1 MSGMNRIVTYVMS
14 VLFILAFSAIIG
26 WFIIYEPYNKKDQ
39 ELEEQINQART
50 LVKRYKAA
58 KAEIE
63 NLEGQI
69 NEVKQKVFRKLCSA
83 QGRTIQQFL
92 RELEIDS
99 TEAGIQLDSVRID
112 SISSLD
118 LWSKIPLDLNIGGPY
133 FQIFDF
139 LKRVQ
144 KRGKM
149 DFGNGVLS
157 ITSETKTVRVKE
169 LTKLVDQNKTKY
181 SPDKTFPNLRVNL
194 NGEIIIIDKNHLLK
208 YRTDALSSCDGVVGG

>member
-1 MSGMNRIVTYVMS
+1 MSGMNRFVTYIMS
-14 VLFILAFSAIIG
+14 VLFILAFSAIIF
-26 WFIIYEPYNKKDQ
+26 WFIIYEPYQDKSQKLQ
-39 ELEEQINQART
+39 EQVNQAQT

-92 RELEIDS
+92 RELETDANGAEI
-99 TEAGIQLDSVRID
+99 ELDSIRID

-118 LWSKIPLDLNIGGPY
+118 LWSKIPLDLNIGGAY
-133 FQIFDF
+133 FQVYDF
-139 LKRVQ
+139 LARVQ
-144 KRGKM
+144 NKGKM
-149 DFGNGVLS
+149 DFSNGVLS
-157 ITSETKTVRVKE
+157 ITSETKAVRIPK
-169 LTKLVDQNKTKY
+169 LMQLVDQQKTKY
-181 SPDKTFPNLRVNL
+181 TADKTFPNLRVNL

-208 YRTDALSSCDGVVGG
+208 YRTDALSSCDGV